1 MKKLNLWLFASLFVA
16 AFALSACSSSDSSDG
31 GGTPAPQPLIQP
43 GTPVNPANMNLSAL
57 SGFVKDSH
65 GYALQGVTVTSG
77 TETTK
82 TDRNGGF
89 VLNKVNTKNGRTI
102 VKFEMDGYN
111 DIVRAAEKQDGD
123 IWEVVM
129 TENWSSDVA
138 TNTYSSSQ
146 AIMSSVNSMIVDLK
160 GDGYKKADDGAAF
173 SGTVSQKVQYLDP
186 DDEDFAEK
194 MPGGDLAAVR
204 SGENGGTAGEEVQLI
219 SYGMTK
225 VDLTDA
231 STGEKLQLADGKP
244 AKLTFPVPDKFK
256 DDKPSTIPLWS
267 FNETTGLWEEEGVAT
282 YDATNDVYVG
292 EVKHFSWV
300 NLDVPEVRVRLTVVV
315 KDEKGNL
322 LPGVKVDIDAQK
334 NVITNKKGQVS
345 TFVPKNTEFYVTV
358 HSEDYANYDGSVK
371 QTVSPMDKDGT
382 ITIVLPTVAHISGK
396 VVNQGEGNNVAT
408 VWIEYDGKETK
419 KMHTDVD
426 GQFFIIAPADYK
438 GKAKLKVRSADG
450 KVKSAEIELDGTDQA
465 FTINIQSDIN
475 AGGTGKFVLNGKTY
489 NFSFGEVSVDNEGGA
504 VIIGNT
510 FAATSGYPEREEG
523 MDGFVRSE
531 IQVSNYSAGKTSYT
545 LGDMDHVSMWSEG
558 EGGFMEVMFQAGS
571 SVTITPTAKTYRI
584 QVSGKAVANGGDF
597 GWNGQEGQ
605 EANQGDATLDITVPL
620 YARGSVLSNV
630 TAANNPLPS
639 WAPVLEGPADFGV
652 SITESD
658 VLGKGGALMYFE
670 DTLSIEDYNALKAT
684 AEKNLGKAVSEY
696 DYYNSSNATFFK
708 DGKWLVLGFNNYYN
722 KSNRPENFIDRK
734 LEIYS
739 LTSVFGRIT
748 IVAYDG
754 YTQYVDNDQRKIRRR
769 YAPKRLN
776 K

>member
-1 MKKLNLWLFASLFVA
+1 MKKINLWLLASLFTG
-16 AFALSACSSSDSSDG
+16 AFALTACSSSDSSSDG
-31 GGTPAPQPLIQP
+31 GGKITIPLIQP
-43 GTPVNPANMNLSAL
+43 GDPVNPANMNMSAL

-89 VLNKVNTKNGRTI
+89 VLNKVNTNNGRTI

-160 GDGYKKADDGAAF
+160 GDGYKKADDGVAF

-382 ITIVLPTVAHISGK
+382 ITIVLPTVAHISGTII
-396 VVNQGEGNNVAT
+396 NQGEGNNVAT
-408 VWIEYDGKETK
+408 VWIEYNGKETK

-426 GQFFIIAPADYK
+426 GKFFIIAPADYK

-489 NFSFGEVSVDNEGGA
+489 NFSFGEVSVDREGGA

-510 FAATSGYPEREEG
+510 FYASSGYPDSDEG
-523 MDGFVRSE
+523 MDGWVNAQ
-531 IQVSNYSAGKTSYT
+531 IQISGYSAGKTSYS
-545 LGDMDHVSMWSEG
+545 LGDRDYVSMNSEG
-558 EGGFMEVMFQAGS
+558 ESGFMMVQFQPGS
-571 SVTITPTAKTYRI
+571 SATITATGNVYRI
-584 QVSGKAVANGGDF
+584 QISGKALGHGHGGNDMEEP
-597 GWNGQEGQ
+597 GKDSEPI
-605 EANQGDATLDITVPL
+605 GDATLDITVPL
-620 YARGSVLSNV
+620 YARGNVLSNV

-696 DYYNSSNATFFK
+696 DYYNSSTATFFK

-722 KSNRPENFIDRK
+722 KSNRPENFIDRRF
-734 LEIYS
+734 EIYS

-769 YAPKRLN
+769 K
-776 K
+776 